1 MKKFNNLMTYES
13 YNMVNEGIKVPELS
27 QQMKADIDAFVAK
40 NKAWLQKVL
49 INFKGKSAQ
58 EITTMLATP
67 SAPTSPV
74 TEGVITDKLKEVGN
88 KIKSNIGNWLTSLS
102 TGVSVAS
109 FGTMLFGLFQLAQS
123 GAVTNFLSGGALA
136 LLASVVIY
144 AVGKVFGGQN

>member
-40 NKAWLQKVL
+40 NKAWLQKALV
-49 INFKGKSAQ
+49 NFKGKSSQ

-67 SAPTSPV
+67 GDPTSPV
-74 TEGVITDKLKEVGN
+74 TEGVITDKLKEIGN
-88 KIKSNIGNWLTSLS
+88 KIKSNIGKWLISLS

-109 FGTMLFGLFQLAQS
+109 FGTMLFGLFQLVQS
-123 GAVTNFLSGGALA
+123 GAVTSFLSGGALA
-136 LLASVVIY
+136 LLSSIVIY
-144 AVGKVFGGQN
+144 AAGEVFSGQN